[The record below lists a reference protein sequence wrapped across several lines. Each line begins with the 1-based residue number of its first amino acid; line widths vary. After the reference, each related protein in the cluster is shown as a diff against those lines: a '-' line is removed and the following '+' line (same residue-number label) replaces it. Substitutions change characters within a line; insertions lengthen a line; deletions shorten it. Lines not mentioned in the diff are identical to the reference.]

1 MRINQIKNAQN
12 FNGLYNNKIL
22 LSSLEHIANHSASF
36 AAGVSFLSAV
46 ALRPLAISMTPK
58 ADRENKKILSA
69 DSIASGFVKLFVAL
83 GISLPIESAVNKIKE
98 NQDQLFKNNSFKN
111 LSKKQFD
118 FLTQSIKL
126 GSNLLSAIPKSIA
139 TVTLIPVI
147 ASLLNKQKEQE
158 VHSLEKQ
165 GFETYKNSV
174 SFKGDLATNL
184 ISSIIE
190 SEPAQNFAIKY
201 SKNSK
206 NIARNTSVATDILLT
221 AGGVIATSS
230 SKKIEENKKKPLII
244 NKILSTAISILGG
257 CAIDEIVQKLG
268 KNFVENFKNAN
279 IDNPKLSKY
288 LEGLNVARPTVI
300 FALIYYGFIPIFTTL
315 VSDKASKEKII
326 NK

>member
-1 MRINQIKNAQN
+1 M
-12 FNGLYNNKIL
+12 
-22 LSSLEHIANHSASF
+22 
-36 AAGVSFLSAV
+36 SAV
-46 ALRPLAISMTPK
+46 VLRPLAISMTPK

-69 DSIASGFVKLFVAL
+69 DSIASGFVKLLVAL

-139 TVTLIPVI
+139 TVTLIPII
-147 ASLLNKQKEQE
+147 AGLLNKQKEQE

-190 SEPAQNFAIKY
+190 SEPAQNFAIKH

-206 NIARNTSVATDILLT
+206 NIARNASVMTDILLT

-244 NKILSTAISILGG
+244 SKILSTVISIFGG
-257 CAIDEIVQKLG
+257 CAIDEIIQKLG
-268 KNFVENFKNAN
+268 NSFVENFKNAN

-300 FALIYYGFIPIFTTL
+300 FALIYYGFMPIFTTL
-315 VSDKASKEKII
+315 VSDKISKKQLI
-326 NK
+326 NNKKV